1 MRPESEPIPRSDGG
15 APGDQ
20 TVPQRKETR
29 APWSA
34 WPGLFLAFLRA
45 EPRWLW
51 VPLAIVSLLLLLLIA
66 FGPDVDARFDY
77 TLF

>member
-1 MRPESEPIPRSDGG
+1 MRPDSSDPQGRDRDAPAVAPQEPTG
-15 APGDQ
+15 AIH
-20 TVPQRKETR
+20 

-34 WPGLFLAFLRA
+34 WPGQFLAFLRA
-45 EPRWLW
+45 DPRWVW
-51 VPLAIVSLLLLLLIA
+51 VPLAIVAALLLLLIA

>member
-1 MRPESEPIPRSDGG
+1 MRPASDPILRSGGG

-20 TVPQRKETR
+20 SLPRRNEAR

-34 WPGLFLAFLRA
+34 WPSLFLAFLRA

-51 VPLAIVSLLLLLLIA
+51 IPLAIVSLLLLLLIA
-66 FGPDVDARFDY
+66 FNPDVDARFDY